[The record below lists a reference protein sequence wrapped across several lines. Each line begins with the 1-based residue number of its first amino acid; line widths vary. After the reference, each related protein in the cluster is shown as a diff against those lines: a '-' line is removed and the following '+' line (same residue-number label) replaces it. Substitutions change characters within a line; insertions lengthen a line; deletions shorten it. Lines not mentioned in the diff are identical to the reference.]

1 MIDYDR
7 ISHETLAF
15 LEYAKAETPD
25 ITFVTLINPAERTV
39 SVYAQ
44 KATTNI
50 ERTVSVYAQKATTNI
65 ERYSERYTFYEF
77 LQSSFESIH
86 KKLVQR
92 FRRD

>member
-25 ITFVTLINPAERTV
+25 ITFVTLINPSERTV

-44 KATTNI
+44 KVT
-50 ERTVSVYAQKATTNI
+50 SNI

-86 KKLVQR
+86 KKLMQR